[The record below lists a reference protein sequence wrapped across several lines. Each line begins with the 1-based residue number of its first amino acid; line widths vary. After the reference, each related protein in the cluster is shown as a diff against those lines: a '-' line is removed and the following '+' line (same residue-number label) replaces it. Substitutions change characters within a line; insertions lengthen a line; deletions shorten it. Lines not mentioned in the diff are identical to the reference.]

1 MIEWTE
7 ELLTQIEAASRVAL
21 SYPGLD
27 GYPVVLPFPVVF
39 ERDKRCFT
47 LPIPQQRPTPASE
60 EQVSLTLLHYEE
72 QTKFE
77 RYVLFYGRLTEAG
90 NVWTFSPSD
99 VVLPRW
105 RRRA

>member
-1 MIEWTE
+1 MIDWTE
-7 ELLTQIEAASRVAL
+7 ELLTQIEAFSRVAL
-21 SYPGLD
+21 SYPGID
-27 GYPVVLPFPVVF
+27 GYPVVLPLPLAFD
-39 ERDKRCFT
+39 RDKRCFT

-60 EQVSLTLLHYEE
+60 EQGSLTLLHYDE

-90 NVWTFSPSD
+90 NEWIFTPSD

-105 RRRA
+105 RRRT